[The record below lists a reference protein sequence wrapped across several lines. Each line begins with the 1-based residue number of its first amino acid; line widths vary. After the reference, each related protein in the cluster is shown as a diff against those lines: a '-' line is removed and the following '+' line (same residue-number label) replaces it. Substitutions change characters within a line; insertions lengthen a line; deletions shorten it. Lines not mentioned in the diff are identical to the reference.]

1 MDETIS
7 AQKNDDVDIFEK
19 ETKLVFDD
27 NQVASEV
34 LKTSRDKCSI
44 CKIGDLKPEGKPN
57 PMVVYAG
64 GMVPRSTLTSTPGAG
79 SGQELGTGWWC
90 VGPATVSVT
99 RTTRVSGYMRTML

>member
-1 MDETIS
+1 MDEPIS

-44 CKIGDLKPEGKPN
+44 CKIGDLKP
-57 PMVVYAG
+57 
-64 GMVPRSTLTSTPGAG
+64 GAG
-79 SGQELGTGWWC
+79 SGQALGTGWWC
-90 VGPATVSVT
+90 AGPATVSVT